1 MKLSVQIGQI
11 QVLIDLRGRFRSS
24 NASSNYDGGVD
35 NGKTEAQPSSSSST
49 SGEPA
54 KVILNNHKMVERK
67 R

>member
-1 MKLSVQIGQI
+1 MVYRCSKLNKLTTLDHS
-11 QVLIDLRGRFRSS
+11 RSS

-35 NGKTEAQPSSSSST
+35 NGKTETQPSSSST

-54 KVILNNHKMVERK
+54 KCILNNHKMEERK

>member
-1 MKLSVQIGQI
+1 MPLFC
-11 QVLIDLRGRFRSS
+11 FRSS

-35 NGKTEAQPSSSSST
+35 NGKTEAQQSSTSTTT

-54 KVILNNHKMVERK
+54 KCILNNHKMEERK